1 MTLEST
7 YVKIVKCKN
16 PDFWYNDKIDQ
27 VYKVT
32 SPERKGSPPYTM
44 FASPSRSGS
53 IVVDVALNEFGFGYV
68 DEGDFVFM
76 DKIKLFSR
84 YDILKMENNGNY

>member
-16 PDFWYNDKIDQ
+16 PDFWYNNKIGQ
-27 VYKVT
+27 VYKIT
-32 SPERKGSPPYTM
+32 SPERKGSPPYK
-44 FASPSRSGS
+44 GS
-53 IVVDVALNEFGFGYV
+53 IAVDVALNEFGFGYV

>member
-32 SPERKGSPPYTM
+32 SPERKGSPPYK
-44 FASPSRSGS
+44 GS
-53 IVVDVALNEFGFGYV
+53 IAVDVALNEFGFGYV